1 MSIKQILKSKILLY
15 LAYLLAAINV
25 VGYINMGSFECLAV
39 FALAYYILT
48 LLNIKNTTLEIFGAL
63 LVSNIIFGCGRM
75 SEGFK
80 EGAKGKKNKI
90 EEVLD
95 IAKGAAKG
103 AAEGAAEDATNE
115 EE

>member
-80 EGAKGKKNKI
+80 EGAEGANKEKKEKKNRIDVEKL
-90 EEVLD
+90 LD
-95 IAKGAAKG
+95 AAR
-103 AAEGAAEDATNE
+103 DATNGGE
-115 EE
+115 